1 MEYNMKL
8 ENIIKH
14 LKPNSKI
21 SKNEY
26 ENIVYQLNP
35 DCSQDAIYWQ
45 LRTLQEKG
53 VIYKTGRSLYTVCD
67 NTRNKCTY
75 DYFPSNTLIEIVTLI
90 EKEFPLVDFQV
101 WEFTQLNEFVNHLI
115 AKNVFFIEVENMLEG
130 AIFNMLSEHYTKVLF
145 CPNEDTFFTYFQ
157 KDMIVVQKLIS
168 EAPKP
173 LAGTKC
179 SCLEKLL
186 VDLFSSKLTGQLIQ
200 RAEYPLVYEEA
211 FSKFYIDEKK
221 MFRYARRRNLEIK
234 IKKFIKDET
243 FIHLHT
249 EDENAEQ

>member
-1 MEYNMKL
+1 MRYSMKL
-8 ENIIKH
+8 ENIIKY
-14 LKPNSKI
+14 LEPNNKI

-26 ENIVYQLNP
+26 EEIVYRLNP

-53 VIYKTGRSLYTVCD
+53 IIYKHGRGLYTVCD
-67 NTRNKCTY
+67 NTKKKYTY
-75 DYFPSNTLIEIVTLI
+75 DYSHSSTLNEIVSLIEN
-90 EKEFPLVDFQV
+90 EFPLVDFQV
-101 WEFTQLNEFVNHLI
+101 WEFVQLNEFVNHLI

-145 CPNEDTFFTYFQ
+145 CPKEDTFYTYFQ
-157 KDMIVVQKLIS
+157 QDMIVIQKLVS

-173 LAGTKC
+173 LQGTKYC
-179 SCLEKLL
+179 CLEKLL

-200 RAEYPLVYEEA
+200 RAEYPLIYEEA
-211 FSKFYIDEKK
+211 FNKYYIDEKK
-221 MFRYARRRNLEIK
+221 LFRYARRRNLDIK
-234 IKKFIKDET
+234 IKDFIKNET

-249 EDENAEQ
+249 EGRNAEP